1 MKAKV
6 LRKFIDKNTNKE
18 HGKGSVIDV
27 TEKRF
32 EELFDLGFV
41 SFSEDE
47 TVKKSPAKVQGKKN
61 VKLETLKE
69 K

>member
-18 HGKGSVIDV
+18 HDKESVIDV

-47 TVKKSPAKVQGKKN
+47 TVKKSPSKVQGKKN